1 MSSLQIIDM
10 LCEITTKQA
19 ELIKE
24 MAVEIEHNKQ
34 MSAEIKDYYRD
45 KINDIDTKLD
55 ITEYHCR
62 RIINTDDIEKE

>member
-55 ITEYHCR
+55 IAEYHCR